1 MHVKTVFFLYILC
14 ISFIMSCQITDN
26 DAIYI
31 NQFSARLVREDLSRE
46 ANDINRKY
54 LEQEVLFIREVEL
67 DMLEVEKYI
76 FPGDKIT
83 EIILEGTGQ
92 SGNVFKGDFP
102 AFKIQEE
109 PLSTKLV
116 LVLTAPKILE
126 NGSVQTLMRLT
137 HSPRTERLNY
147 IQIPTIDGDVRLYLN
162 SEGELSE
169 KKNVY
174 VEGENVF
181 GKADVIDP
189 GGKPLE
195 YVTKEPQKLISGIP
209 TYHLRV
215 TDSRLGTMVVNAI
228 LVMAKHDN

>member
-1 MHVKTVFFLYILC
+1 MNVKIVFLLSISCILM
-14 ISFIMSCQITDN
+14 FSCQIMEN
-26 DAIYI
+26 DESYI
-31 NQFSARLVREDLSRE
+31 NQVSIRLVREDLSRE

-54 LEQEVLFIREVEL
+54 LDQEVLFIPDVVLDTLVVE
-67 DMLEVEKYI
+67 EYI

-126 NGSVQTLMRLT
+126 NGSEQTLMRLT
-137 HSPRTERLNY
+137 HTPRIEILNY

-169 KKNVY
+169 KKNVH

-215 TDSRLGTMVVNAI
+215 TDSRLGTMVVNAT